1 VSGIVQDGKIS
12 VNDKLSFG
20 PFNGKYKEVIIRSIH
35 DNFKNSIDCLTSGQ
49 GGCLNIKSTTKKDSI
64 DFKKIKQGRIIT
76 KIPKSYEFFDAS
88 ITILHHPT
96 TIKQNYEP
104 VIHCGSVRQSAKICN
119 MDKELAR
126 TGDSAIVTFKF
137 MFRPEFIE
145 NDMKIVFRDGRTK
158 GIGKVLRVH

>member
-1 VSGIVQDGKIS
+1 
-12 VNDKLSFG
+12 
-20 PFNGKYKEVIIRSIH
+20 
-35 DNFKNSIDCLTSGQ
+35 
-49 GGCLNIKSTTKKDSI
+49 
-64 DFKKIKQGRIIT
+64 
-76 KIPKSYEFFDAS
+76 
-88 ITILHHPT
+88 
-96 TIKQNYEP
+96 
-104 VIHCGSVRQSAKICN
+104 